1 MKKKGFKK
9 AAIATAALCLAVS
22 MFAVAGC
29 TSQPAPAKDDGA
41 DAAKTEQPAAAA
53 EEKTPA
59 ADSAT
64 DAADKKPASATAD
77 TLAMPG
83 DFQNKDAGSFTET
96 DYNTNFINDGN
107 RGCSACHDDLYAV
120 MGDLSPIQHVLSSPA
135 GYGQTYDNFANDCM
149 ACHHYNVK
157 FGGPRLSAVLHA
169 SHYANPTF
177 TDDMNG
183 NCWSCHATNLAGEMV
198 MWDEYKYS
206 AEMAG
211 YVDSGDPSVAEQWL
225 NLRQWNNDSLTDVA
239 LDRDVDIKVE
249 LSQPVLDEKD
259 MFIADNYL
267 IPEFTEDSYKLKVV
281 GANEEKTL
289 TLADLK
295 AMPQTEITATQMC
308 LTNPINGTMIGNI
321 PVKGVKVEDFIEAIG
336 GIPEGKISMAC
347 MGDDQW
353 GHETSLQF
361 LIDQGAVLALEMWGH
376 ELSADQGY
384 PLTLV
389 IPGCGGAFWDK
400 WITTITFGENDKATS
415 GTWPLMAMFP
425 DGFQGV
431 MGAGWF
437 TPNKDGLEYKVGDT
451 VEIKGYSFNNS
462 NMGHTMEAVA
472 FSADYGH
479 NWVEVEIP
487 DSFDQGQWV
496 IWEGTWTPEKAGT
509 YVLQVKTIDSDGGE
523 PYRPSSVIVK
533 VTE

>member
-1 MKKKGFKK
+1 MRKKGLKK
-9 AAIATAALCLAVS
+9 AAIA
-22 MFAVAGC
+22 AVALSLTLSVFAIAGC
-29 TSQPAPAKDDGA
+29 ANQPAPKG
-41 DAAKTEQPAAAA
+41 DAADTAPKTEQPAASAA
-53 EEKTPA
+53 EPEADKADDKAANTA
-59 ADSAT
+59 ADT
-64 DAADKKPASATAD
+64 F
-77 TLAMPG
+77 AMPG

-96 DYNTNFINDGN
+96 DYNVDFINDGN
-107 RGCSACHDDLYAV
+107 RGCSACHTDLYDV

-149 ACHHYNVK
+149 ACHRYNVK

-177 TDDMNG
+177 TDEQNG

-211 YVDSGDPSVAEQWL
+211 YGDSADPSVAEQWL
-225 NLRQWNNDSLTDVA
+225 QLRQWNNNSLIDVV
-239 LDRDVDIKVE
+239 LDRDLTVDVE

-267 IPEFTEDSYKLKVV
+267 IPQFTEQNYELKIV
-281 GANEEKTL
+281 GANEDKTL

-295 AMPQTEITATQMC
+295 AMPQTEITATQICM
-308 LTNPINGTMIGNI
+308 TNPVNGTMIGNI

-336 GIPEGKISMAC
+336 GIPEGKISLAC
-347 MGDDQW
+347 AGDDGW
-353 GHETSLQF
+353 GHECSIQF

-376 ELSADQGY
+376 ELSTDQGY
-384 PLTLV
+384 PLTMV
-389 IPGCGGAFWDK
+389 IPGVGGAFWDK
-400 WITTITFGENDKATS
+400 WISTITFGENEKAVA
-415 GTWPLMAMFP
+415 GTWPYMAAFP

-431 MGAGWF
+431 QSSGWF
-437 TPNKDGLEYKVGDT
+437 APNKDGLEYKVGEP
-451 VEIKGYSFNNS
+451 VEIKGYVFDNA

-479 NWVEVEIP
+479 NWTTIEIP

-496 IWEGTWTPEKAGT
+496 IWEGTWTPETAGT
-509 YVLQVKTIDSDGGE
+509 YVLQVKTIDSEGSE
-523 PYRPSSVIVK
+523 PYRPASVIVK

>member
-9 AAIATAALCLAVS
+9 AAVAAAALCLAVS

-41 DAAKTEQPAAAA
+41 GAAKTEQPAAT
-53 EEKTPA
+53 EEKTADKAGAAEA
-59 ADSAT
+59 ADE
-64 DAADKKPASATAD
+64 KPASSTAD
-77 TLAMPG
+77 TFAMPG

-120 MGDLSPIQHVLSSPA
+120 MGDLSPIQHVLSTPA
-135 GYGQTYDNFANDCM
+135 GYGQTYDNYANDCM
-149 ACHHYNVK
+149 ACHRYNVK

-177 TDDMNG
+177 TDDQNG

-211 YVDSGDPSVAEQWL
+211 YADSGDPSVAEQWL

-267 IPEFTEDSYKLKVV
+267 IPEFTEQNYELKIV

-308 LTNPINGTMIGNI
+308 LTNPINGMMIGNF

-336 GIPEGKISMAC
+336 GVPEGTLSVAC

-376 ELSADQGY
+376 ELSVDQGY
-384 PLTLV
+384 PLTMV

-400 WITTITFGENDKATS
+400 WITTITFGTNEKAFS
-415 GTWPLMAMFP
+415 GSWPLKAGFP

-479 NWVEVEIP
+479 NWTTIEIP

-496 IWEGTWTPEKAGT
+496 VWEGTWTPEKAGT
-509 YVLQVKTIDSDGGE
+509 YVLQVKTIDSEGEE
-523 PYRPSSVIVK
+523 PYRPASVIVK